1 MLLGLQTLLVGA
13 MMGGYAVCE
22 NGHTF
27 YYPYRRGTTWR
38 DYECPECGGKAVGT
52 AKSEEKK

>member
-1 MLLGLQTLLVGA
+1 